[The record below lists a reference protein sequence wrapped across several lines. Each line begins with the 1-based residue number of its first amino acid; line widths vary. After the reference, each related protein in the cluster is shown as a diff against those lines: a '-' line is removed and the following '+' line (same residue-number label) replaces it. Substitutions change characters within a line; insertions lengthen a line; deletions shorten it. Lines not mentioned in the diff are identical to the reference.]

1 MKISHINKFVCG
13 STSFLCGFIIIDWW
27 INTLNYNGIK
37 YVTLIIISLL
47 IKLFLYKKV
56 QILFL
61 TPFFLSLFSTTTNT
75 INCYTH
81 KFPVNRRRCYGRESR
96 YKKIIVSLSPFS
108 IIYNPLHHF
117 LSLYKLVAFAR
128 LFNSS
133 NIISTKVSKTSTHTT
148 QYPLCWLPISS
159 FSPVLPNSIV
169 QLVFCWLLFEFFFFI
184 LWGGTC

>member
-81 KFPVNRRRCYGRESR
+81 KFHVNRRRCYKRIQIQKNNCFSF
-96 YKKIIVSLSPFS
+96 SFS

-148 QYPLCWLPISS
+148 QYPLCWLPISP